1 MQKFTRICILLR
13 AAAVVAVAC
22 GGAAFAADRP
32 AGAMSPPPILKITK
46 IVAKPGQIAQIEQ
59 LEAERTEALAHAG
72 WPRLFVGSV
81 AVTGP
86 QQLWTFA
93 RYDTLREISDDLDFI
108 DRNPALKAELERID
122 VNESALVESRR
133 DVTLTYQKNISY
145 RPDFDWLQVR
155 YWEVIWVHLR
165 NGHHE
170 AYIENRLMTR
180 EEHERG
186 AFDTHQMM
194 YAVQSGEQSGT
205 FFVIRPMPD
214 LALLDALHAAGDGE
228 PETPAEERK
237 KIRLFADSS
246 LTEEEAYFRVM
257 PGVSLLTGR
266 SGARE

>member
-1 MQKFTRICILLR
+1 MCEFTLIGTLR
-13 AAAVVAVAC
+13 AAAVGAFTC
-22 GGAAFAADRP
+22 WGAAFAADHQ
-32 AGAMSPPPILKITK
+32 AATMSPPPILKITR
-46 IVAKPGQIAQIEQ
+46 IVAKPGQIARIGR
-59 LEAERTEALAHAG
+59 LEAERTGALVRAG
-72 WPRLFVGSV
+72 WPRLYVGSV

-93 RYDTLREISDDLDFI
+93 RYDSLGEISDDLDFI
-108 DRNPALKAELERID
+108 DRNPGLKAELQRID
-122 VNESALVESRR
+122 EAETALVESRR
-133 DVTLTYQKNISY
+133 DVTATYQKNISY

-205 FFVIRPMPD
+205 FFVIRPMAN
-214 LALLDALHAAGDGE
+214 LAHLDALHAADDGE
-228 PETPAEERK
+228 PETPAEEK
-237 KIRLFADSS
+237 KKVRLFAESS
-246 LTEEEAYFRVM
+246 LTEEEAYFRVL
-257 PGVSLLTGR
+257 PAVSLLTPR